1 MNNETLLSQS
11 VPNFQFLSVC
21 HYITSFGIFFNNQDL
36 ISLEYQNH
44 SVSVLNTLFDYLH
57 NSTNKALTKLELL
70 QRVLAGSDLYGGGE
84 NETLDMKYVDDTFK
98 YIISNALFS
107 QYGNIQGYLARVIN
121 LADNVNYSGLKK
133 NVLEDFSKN
142 NKSLDYCSSRS
153 ESIELTPTTLN
164 NVFNNYIWS
173 IFPEPA
179 ENMDILD
186 VNYIYAMI
194 GLKIAE
200 SIQVDG
206 NLSFDK
212 YIFLSQA
219 IEFQT
224 MYNESYN
231 LTLELFKAPALFYYA
246 HIEKAMFRQADVSTL
261 IKTEKFWYEAYKK
274 FFSYINLLLSN
285 SLRIEMK
292 RSLYSKLQIQLQH
305 LLSRTFIAAE
315 TLRIYCNYSSI
326 AAVSE
331 IYIALYKFSRWILKL
346 FLPKECS
353 VDSLPDLEELYD
365 QQFDEVRKTFNE
377 IEQNSLEQVL
387 LDGDMIKRMNLNS
400 TVTNAHVPHYKMH
413 CMYCPPMPRKKN
425 SDIYLLFAIIEN
437 KKTDFYALQQENN
450 TLTLLK
456 SDGNEREFAKA
467 VANDSS
473 LKMEIPVFSQIYKR
487 NGEDY
492 KIFVHKIANIKT
504 EQFVQ
509 GLKKHYRDP
518 TDMELVIDFLKS
530 LVPFYTC
537 IENIKSGNR
546 GGASLSCTF
555 DVLSL
560 LPFAGVG
567 AKYFSIMWS
576 SMIAKIGPQALSS
589 ISKSAFTK
597 LIMST
602 GLNQIYTTLTEEII
616 TKQLLKDI
624 TVASLRTLDPGFE
637 LSYNFFR
644 FSSQIVGNMI
654 RTLSSRLKGMARMK
668 NLLQSIEP
676 VTNILAR
683 NAKMLKDSSVVIHQ
697 ENNYKVVRYLYPGGV
712 NYYGPKCI
720 ASFGKV
726 AEMRTIKG
734 NAFQVPVVPVKSIGN
749 SIHYQEYVPETGTIS
764 KEKLEIGRDNIL
776 RRIGNYIE
784 MIAAKGGD
792 ISVIRNYHVY
802 HNTIEWKKTPEGT
815 QNQITNNPT
824 GDTNAPV
831 EVDPN
836 TPGTSRIRVRTDDI
850 SSPSKKG
857 RIEHSTSRSFIYQED
872 MKQTVNLLTKFK
884 ENGLTNLLENN
895 ELLSLRKIVH
905 SIDFYQTVNT
915 VFKPPQDLWFTKKLT
930 RPSIVAN
937 LKDQKGKDFYF
948 NDITIITDTNP
959 GEIILKKNPKF
970 TLVTEVR
977 YHIQFDSQ
985 YGLLDLS
992 AFHSSFKNKYI
1003 VSPEVEFF
1011 VKDAKFYN
1019 GKEILVLVMQQKA
1032 MTKERWLQIKE
1043 WHDILFEKKVSIPNE
1058 RKEMIENAAMFVAE
1072 NTPLHRFSEM
1082 EEAFKNFILNI
1093 NGENNLVPTYDK
1105 LAKEIYASNTFP
1117 IEYMRFKIDNS
1128 NFVNDIL
1135 FQKSLVQINDID
1147 IARNTISTVY
1157 KGIYKQKVEPVFE
1170 IYHNSPNIRE
1180 LMRFEDFYVIYS
1192 FTSSTLLLDALA
1204 PNRLAIALRRLALR
1218 QCSEPLLSTPI
1229 TVYAI
1234 STVTSNGFQELIRL
1248 KTGGF
1253 IRFPKMVRFLSK
1265 QENLVNTIQHNEPSD
1280 ITVMYQLTMSN
1291 KAGIADLS
1299 SIISEKNGRMYILE
1313 EMQFIIIERS
1323 KEIIDGKDV
1332 FVVKLEDDKSSTE
1345 KRMVHTVN
1353 KINQIF
1359 LHGSKLQV
1367 HNFNSRR

>member
-1 MNNETLLSQS
+1 MNYVTLLSQS
-11 VPNFQFLSVC
+11 VPNFQFLTVC

-57 NSTNKALTKLELL
+57 YAENESSTKLELL

-84 NETLDMKYVDDTFK
+84 NETLDMKYVDDTFH
-98 YIISNALFS
+98 YIITNALFS
-107 QYGNIQGYLARVIN
+107 HYGNIHGYLAEIIN
-121 LADNVNYSGLKK
+121 RINKIKYSELKENVFY
-133 NVLEDFSKN
+133 DFSKN
-142 NKSLDYCSSRS
+142 YKSLDYCSSRR
-153 ESIELTPTTLN
+153 ENIELTSTTVR
-164 NVFNNYIWS
+164 NVFDNHIWS
-173 IFPEPA
+173 IFPEP
-179 ENMDILD
+179 EEDIDILD

-200 SIQVDG
+200 SIQFAG
-206 NLSFDK
+206 NLSFDN
-212 YIFLSQA
+212 YILLSQA

-224 MYNESYN
+224 MDNESYQ

-246 HIEKAMFRQADVSTL
+246 HIERVIFRQADVSTL
-261 IKTEKFWYEAYKK
+261 MKSEKFWYEAYKK
-274 FFSYINLLLSN
+274 LFSYINILLSS

-292 RSLYSKLQIQLQH
+292 RSLYSKLQTQLQH
-305 LLSRTFIAAE
+305 LLSRSFIAAE
-315 TLRIYCNYSSI
+315 LLKIYCSYSSI
-326 AAVSE
+326 AEVSE

-353 VDSLPDLEELYD
+353 GDSLPDLEELYD

-400 TVTNAHVPHYKMH
+400 TVLNANIPHHNMH

-425 SDIYLLFAIIEN
+425 SDIYLIFAIIEN
-437 KKTDFYALQQENN
+437 KKTDFYALRQENN

-456 SDGNEREFAKA
+456 SDGNEREFSKA

-473 LKMEIPVFSQIYKR
+473 LEMEIPVISQIYKR

-492 KIFVHKIANIKT
+492 KIFVQKIADIKT

-518 TDMELVIDFLKS
+518 TDMELVVDFLKS

-546 GGASLSCTF
+546 GGAAISCTF
-555 DVLSL
+555 DVLSF
-560 LPFAGVG
+560 LPIAGVG
-567 AKYFSIMWS
+567 AKYFSVMWS

-589 ISKSAFTK
+589 ISKSAITK
-597 LIMST
+597 LTMLTS
-602 GLNQIYTTLTEEII
+602 LNQIYTTLAEEIL

-624 TVASLRTLDPGFE
+624 TVASLRTLDPGLE

-644 FSSQIVGNMI
+644 LSSQMVGNMI
-654 RTLSSRLKGMARMK
+654 RSLSSRLKGMSRMK

-676 VTNILAR
+676 VTNFLAR
-683 NAKMLKDSSVVIHQ
+683 NAKMLKYSSVVINQ
-697 ENNYKVVRYLYPGGV
+697 ENNYKVVRYLYPGGS
-712 NYYGPKCI
+712 NYYGPKCV

-726 AEMRTIKG
+726 AEIRTIEG
-734 NAFQVPVVPVKSIGN
+734 NAFQVPVVPVKSTGN
-749 SIHYQEYVPETGTIS
+749 SIQYQEYVPETGTIS
-764 KEKLEIGRDNIL
+764 KEKLEIGRDDIL

-784 MIAAKGGD
+784 MIAAEGGD
-792 ISVIRNYHVY
+792 IRFIRNYHVY

-815 QNQITNNPT
+815 QNQISNNPT
-824 GDTNAPV
+824 GDTNADV
-831 EVDPN
+831 EVDFS
-836 TPGTSRIRVRTDDI
+836 TPGTSRNREPNDDV
-850 SSPSKKG
+850 SNPSKK
-857 RIEHSTSRSFIYQED
+857 SRNQLSISRNFIHQED
-872 MKQTVNLLTKFK
+872 MKHTVNLLTKFK
-884 ENGLTNLLENN
+884 DNGLTSLLQNN

-905 SIDFYQTVNT
+905 SMDFYQTINN

-937 LKDQKGKDFYF
+937 LKNQKGKDFYF

-959 GEIILKKNPKF
+959 SDIILKKNPRF

-977 YHIQFDSQ
+977 YRIQFDSQ

-992 AFHSSFKNKYI
+992 AFHSSFKNQYI
-1003 VSPEVEFF
+1003 VLPEVEFF
-1011 VKDAKFYN
+1011 VKDTKFYN
-1019 GKEILVLVMQQKA
+1019 GKEILVLEMQQKA
-1032 MTKERWLQIKE
+1032 MSKERWLKINE
-1043 WHDILFEKKVSIPNE
+1043 WHDIRLQKMESILNE
-1058 RKEMIENAAMFVAE
+1058 RKEKIESAAMFVAE
-1072 NTPLHRFSEM
+1072 NTPLHRFAEA
-1082 EEAFKNFILNI
+1082 EQAFKNFILNI

-1105 LAKEIYASNTFP
+1105 LAREIYASDSIP
-1117 IEYMRFKIDNS
+1117 VEYIRFKIHNN
-1128 NFVNDIL
+1128 NFVDDVL
-1135 FQKSLVQINDID
+1135 YQKSLVQVNDIN
-1147 IARNTISTVY
+1147 IARYTIFTSF

-1180 LMRFEDFYVIYS
+1180 VMRFEDFYVIYS
-1192 FTSSTLLLDALA
+1192 FTFRSLLFDALA
-1204 PNRLAIALRRLALR
+1204 PKRVAISLRRLALR

-1229 TVYAI
+1229 TIYSI
-1234 STVTSNGFQELIRL
+1234 SKITPEGFQEVIRL
-1248 KTGGF
+1248 KTGGY
-1253 IRFPKMVRFLSK
+1253 IRFPRMVRFLSK
-1265 QENLVNTIQHNEPSD
+1265 KENLVNTIEFNEPSD
-1280 ITVMYQLTMSN
+1280 IIVMYEFTISN

-1299 SIISEKNGRMYILE
+1299 SILNQKNGQMYLME
-1313 EMQFIIIERS
+1313 EMKIKIIERR

-1332 FVVKLEDDKSSTE
+1332 FVIKIEDDKIPTE
-1345 KRMVHTVN
+1345 RRMVNTVN
-1353 KINQIF
+1353 RMNQIIQHDF
-1359 LHGSKLQV
+1359 KVQV
-1367 HNFNSRR
+1367 NNINSNR